1 MQGRT
6 GPLLWMIARLRALR
20 AFDSWQDPEAREAS
34 PVLIRLAIMLAV
46 LLAMLEI
53 DLHGPELQ
61 SLGLF
66 GNTSSDGPLFAG
78 P

>member
-6 GPLLWMIARLRALR
+6 GPLLWMITRLRALR
-20 AFDSWQDPEAREAS
+20 AFDRLQDPEAREAS

-53 DLHGPELQ
+53 DLHSAELQ

-66 GNTSSDGPLFAG
+66 GNTSSDDPLFTG